1 MAGRKA
7 ALPSPGLAFALDT
20 SLRGYAGVTLT
31 LEDNPQYILDLS
43 SLKLSEG
50 LSRDLAMGF
59 LTWTSSSKGGR
70 RVESVRAMRR
80 GISSFARWLNLQ
92 SGPRVNTLSDISP
105 FHLRMFRE
113 ALLSSKARTTA
124 VGYFGDLQ
132 TLLRHAPAVT
142 AATRREASKRT
153 DNVKATTPIV
163 RYSPSDFTKIRNAA
177 RRTLEKAHA
186 RIHRAHMEALDYFS
200 GESADLDRGRALYEV
215 LSLGKPQSRLSYS
228 ALGAWNAGAW
238 GLDSVARRTL
248 FLDGHEVLA
257 AAVLLACRRGLNLSP
272 IATSGVPIDHDELIQ
287 LDMDKP
293 RRGPLQRFWPELIPD
308 LNDVDDDEG
317 TNYAKAVRMVAE
329 ATEPARTWLAMNG
342 ATSGRL
348 LIWWGSTRS
357 RPDLGIP
364 CRRGGTS
371 ARRSVPWL
379 PEGTILD
386 FRRLRRSVPNE
397 GVSKEPTDHDP
408 DTYLAYVRSDPV
420 ALEEHQLAAS
430 QGIQDAM
437 DLARQVVHSRA
448 YAGRDSG
455 EANDA
460 LVVNC
465 EDPGS
470 KPETGL
476 PCTSGYFTFLD
487 CLDCGNAATVPR
499 LLSRQLAALSVLDDL
514 RDALGAAWE
523 RKFSRRYYLL
533 KAITER
539 HSAAEVMA
547 ASKQVQEHR
556 PTIIAALRH
565 ERPV

>member
-1 MAGRKA
+1 M
-7 ALPSPGLAFALDT
+7 
-20 SLRGYAGVTLT
+20 VVLT
-31 LEDNPQYILDLS
+31 LEDDPQYVLDLS
-43 SLKLSEG
+43 SFKVSEG

-59 LTWTSSSKGGR
+59 LSWTSSSKGGR

-80 GISSFARWLNLQ
+80 SISSFARWLNLQ
-92 SGPRVNTLSDISP
+92 SGPSVDTLSDISP
-105 FHLRMFRE
+105 FHLRKFRE
-113 ALLSSKARTTA
+113 ALFESKARSTA
-124 VGYFGDLQ
+124 VGYIGDLQ
-132 TLLRHAPAVT
+132 TLLRHAPGVT

-153 DNVKATTPIV
+153 DKIVTANPIV
-163 RYSPSDFTKIRNAA
+163 RYPRSDFIKIRNAA

-186 RIHRAHMEALDYFS
+186 RIHPAHMEALNYYA
-200 GESADLDRGRALYEV
+200 GESRNVDRGRALFEV
-215 LSLGKPQSRLSYS
+215 LSIGKPQTRQSYA
-228 ALGAWNAGAW
+228 ALGALSAHAE

-272 IATSGVPIDHDELIQ
+272 IATSRVPIDHDEVIQ

-293 RRGPLQRFWPELIPD
+293 RRGQLHRFWPELIPD
-308 LNDVDDDEG
+308 LNDVDDDDG
-317 TNYAKAVRMVAE
+317 SNYAKALRMVVE
-329 ATEPARTWLAMNG
+329 ATEPARTWLAKNG
-342 ATSGRL
+342 KASDRL
-348 LIWWGSTRS
+348 LISWGRS
-357 RPDLGIP
+357 QARPLVGIP
-364 CRRGGTS
+364 VQRGGTGS
-371 ARRSVPWL
+371 GRSVPWL
-379 PEGTILD
+379 PDGITLD
-386 FRRLRRSVPNE
+386 FRRLRRSVPNR

-455 EANDA
+455 EMNDA

-476 PCTSGYFTFLD
+476 PCTNGYFTFLD

-499 LLSRQLAALSVLDDL
+499 LLSRQLAAVSVLDDL
-514 RDALGAAWE
+514 RDALGADWE

-533 KAITER
+533 KAIIER
-539 HSAAEVMA
+539 HSAAEVLA
-547 ASKQVQEHR
+547 ASHQVKEHR

-565 ERPV
+565 ERPK